1 MAEMGLKMK
10 TIVTILI
17 ALMGIVVMAETP
29 KEQAPAPVP
38 ALPRTALMFSDAP
51 NNGVTV
57 TLAGKKYVLPGE
69 LSLLDKAGKAEGL
82 TFGLRA
88 ASFPTEV
95 RISSVTHEAVMEAA
109 GFEGWGSKLGVGDSC
124 SIQVNFHR
132 QIIDMIA
139 PAANTNGL
147 VLRFHDGGKA
157 SMGGGSTLRYDEFK
171 DRSYYVSGSGK
182 VHAEN
187 ADGQGMELM
196 SFVPPMTGGPIVEE
210 TGPDGVK
217 RNKRLSPVVIAR
229 GAGELL
235 EKVLIGM
242 QKEQFQL
249 EREGQKT
256 VVLTN
261 GTEVVV
267 YMSPD
272 RTALR
277 WRVTKGYVKF
287 GMESIRCFQA
297 QILTDQK
304 ADFQW
309 DTTNLMVDTHNNSDA
324 DIFPANRDILCSVS
338 RSVNS
343 STGPGGTFQYAL
355 LDDCDKFV
363 ASGYGTGK
371 VQMYNTRTGVA
382 FELQQGTVQFRS
394 GVPVGTGSAAQ
405 KPQIK
410 LSWADGSPLKVAG
423 PDGSTSVSP
432 GGKETLTV
440 GGGNGELGISYSG
453 AGVVGIESIQGDF
466 QLLPKMLQDW
476 TFDVGVN
483 DSVTFTLDS
492 QKGIFMV
499 HSQVGNNNPVSV
511 GSPDGFNPVLYPDST
526 ITFVLGPTGL
536 TLGKT
541 DGTIVFYEAAGGAQ
555 GAFGQGP
562 VSTPI
567 PTGGTTPPT
576 FGSTT
581 TTVVDPTRLNG
592 TRVEQAPVTTFN

>member
-1 MAEMGLKMK
+1 MGKKMK
-10 TIVTILI
+10 TLVTVLI
-17 ALMGIVVMAETP
+17 ALLGITVMAETP
-29 KEQAPAPVP
+29 KEQTPAVVS
-38 ALPRTALMFSDAP
+38 AAPRTALMFSEAP
-51 NNGVTV
+51 DNGVTV
-57 TLAGKKYVLPGE
+57 TLSGKKYILPAE
-69 LSLLDKAGKAEGL
+69 MSALDKAGKAEGL
-82 TFGLRA
+82 AFGIRA
-88 ASFPTEV
+88 ATFPVEV
-95 RISSVTHEAVMEAA
+95 RVTSLTHEAVMEAT
-109 GFEGWGSKLGVGDSC
+109 GFGGWGSKLGVGDAC
-124 SIQVNFHR
+124 TVQVNFHR
-132 QIIDMIA
+132 QLIDMTT

-196 SFVPPMTGGPIVEE
+196 AFVPPMTGGPVVEE

-217 RNKRLSPVVIAR
+217 RSKRLSPVVIAR

-235 EKVLIGM
+235 EKVLIGI

-309 DTTNLMVDTHNNSDA
+309 DTTNLMVDTHNNSEA

-382 FELQQGTVQFRS
+382 FELQQGTVQFRA
-394 GVPVGTGSAAQ
+394 GVPVGTAGTGTQ

-410 LSWADGSPLKVAG
+410 LSWLDGSPLKVAG
-423 PDGSTSVSP
+423 PDGSTSVAP

-440 GGGNGELGISYSG
+440 GGTGELGITYSG
-453 AGVVGIESIQGDF
+453 AGVVGINSVQGDF
-466 QLLPKMLQDW
+466 QLLPKVLQDW

-483 DSVTFTLDS
+483 DSVTFTLDT
-492 QKGIFMV
+492 QKGVFTV
-499 HSQVGNNNPVSV
+499 HSQVGNNNPVNV
-511 GSPDGFNPVLYPDST
+511 GSPDGFNPVLFPDST

-541 DGTIVFYEAAGGAQ
+541 DGTIVFYESAGGAQ

-562 VSTPI
+562 VSTPV
-567 PTGGTTPPT
+567 PTGGTTPPA

-581 TTVVDPTRLNG
+581 TTFDPTRLNG
-592 TRVEQAPVTTFN
+592 TRVDQAPVTTFN